1 MLIKVKNLNLKFQDH
16 GVEVGA
22 VKNLNLAFPKTGLV
36 GILGSSGSGKTSYLL
51 SGIREPTSGTLDFDN
66 LIDSDYTNIQDLRRN
81 KMGFVFQQHFLIGYL
96 TVLENILVGLPDEK
110 YIIKEKIDK
119 ILKDLGLE
127 GLENR
132 LPRQIS
138 GGQRQRVA
146 IARAIINDPEVVFVD
161 EPTSSLDKKTGK
173 KIIDIFE
180 KIAKTMCVVM
190 VTHNHQNLV
199 NADVIYEM
207 EDGRLHHY
215 KPE

>member
-1 MLIKVKNLNLKFQDH
+1 
-16 GVEVGA
+16 
-22 VKNLNLAFPKTGLV
+22 
-36 GILGSSGSGKTSYLL
+36 
-51 SGIREPTSGTLDFDN
+51 
-66 LIDSDYTNIQDLRRN
+66 
-81 KMGFVFQQHFLIGYL
+81 
-96 TVLENILVGLPDEK
+96 
-110 YIIKEKIDK
+110 
-119 ILKDLGLE
+119 
-127 GLENR
+127 LENR